1 MEKKVI
7 ISDLTLSAAE
17 GVAETK
23 AKRFWENRMKPYEKV
38 RFLAGHFDRFIKY
51 NPEYVQEGP
60 IQIVVSATKDV
71 GAYQIGPDEY
81 MEDVLVS
88 RTPLRGAKY
97 FVALL
102 GEARNCAS
110 SHRRFQR
117 CLYANTFYLHI
128 DGKGVIHLDRLL
140 DNNDW
145 LFADRVDRALEIAVK
160 RLGGKM
166 SEEEK
171 PQWCDFSYGEIK
183 DFGRVGYYAAKDGR
197 KRLIICM
204 LNSGTILP
212 ELDANDVKLSV
223 LSRKGEY
230 SDMVN
235 PLLRFRMLSNNI
247 VARVSADNVNAFM
260 R

>member
-38 RFLAGHFDRFIKY
+38 RFLAGHFDRFIEY
-51 NPEYVQEGP
+51 NHEYVQEGP
-60 IQIVVSATKDV
+60 IQIAVSATKDV

-88 RTPLRGAKY
+88 RMPLRGAKY

-145 LFADRVDRALEIAVK
+145 LFADRVDRALEITVE

-166 SEEEK
+166 SEAGK
-171 PQWCDFSYGEIK
+171 TAVVRFFLRRNQ
-183 DFGRVGYYAAKDGR
+183 
-197 KRLIICM
+197 
-204 LNSGTILP
+204 
-212 ELDANDVKLSV
+212 
-223 LSRKGEY
+223 
-230 SDMVN
+230 
-235 PLLRFRMLSNNI
+235 RFRPGRILYCQRRQRTSDYLHAQFRNNF
-247 VARVSADNVNAFM
+247 AGT
-260 R
+260 

>member
-38 RFLAGHFDRFIKY
+38 RFLAGHFDRFIEY

-128 DGKGVIHLDRLL
+128 DGKGIIHLDRLL

-145 LFADRVDRALEIAVK
+145 LFATALTALW
-160 RLGGKM
+160 RL
-166 SEEEK
+166 
-171 PQWCDFSYGEIK
+171 
-183 DFGRVGYYAAKDGR
+183 R
-197 KRLIICM
+197 
-204 LNSGTILP
+204 
-212 ELDANDVKLSV
+212 LSV
-223 LSRKGEY
+223 WAEKCLKRKSRSGAIFPTAKSKISAG
-230 SDMVN
+230 SDIM
-235 PLLRFRMLSNNI
+235 LLKT
-247 VARVSADNVNAFM
+247 AGNV
-260 R
+260 

>member
-1 MEKKVI
+1 
-7 ISDLTLSAAE
+7 
-17 GVAETK
+17 
-23 AKRFWENRMKPYEKV
+23 MKPYEKV
-38 RFLAGHFDRFIKY
+38 RFLAGHFDRFIEY

-60 IQIVVSATKDV
+60 IQIAVSATKDV

-88 RTPLRGAKY
+88 RMPLRGAKY

-145 LFADRVDRALEIAVK
+145 LFADRVDRALEITVE

-166 SEEEK
+166 SEAEK
-171 PQWCDFSYGEIK
+171 ARWCDFLT
-183 DFGRVGYYAAKDGR
+183 AKSKISAGSD
-197 KRLIICM
+197 I
-204 LNSGTILP
+204 ILP
-212 ELDANDVKLSV
+212 KTAK
-223 LSRKGEY
+223 
-230 SDMVN
+230 
-235 PLLRFRMLSNNI
+235 
-247 VARVSADNVNAFM
+247 NV
-260 R
+260 

>member
-1 MEKKVI
+1 M
-7 ISDLTLSAAE
+7 
-17 GVAETK
+17 
-23 AKRFWENRMKPYEKV
+23 
-38 RFLAGHFDRFIKY
+38 
-51 NPEYVQEGP
+51 
-60 IQIVVSATKDV
+60 
-71 GAYQIGPDEY
+71 
-81 MEDVLVS
+81 
-88 RTPLRGAKY
+88 
-97 FVALL
+97 ALL

-145 LFADRVDRALEIAVK
+145 LFADRVDRALEITVE

-166 SEEEK
+166 SEAEK
-171 PQWCDFSYGEIK
+171 PRWCDFSYGEIK
-183 DFGRVGYYAAKDGR
+183 DFGRVGYYIAKDG
-197 KRLIICM
+197 KERLIICM

-212 ELDANDVKLSV
+212 ELDANDIKLSV

-235 PLLRFRMLSNNI
+235 PLLRFRMLSDNI

>member
-38 RFLAGHFDRFIKY
+38 RFLAGHFDRFIEY

-128 DGKGVIHLDRLL
+128 DGKGIIHLDRLL

-160 RLGGKM
+160 RLGGKCL
-166 SEEEK
+166 K
-171 PQWCDFSYGEIK
+171 GK
-183 DFGRVGYYAAKDGR
+183 AAVVR
-197 KRLIICM
+197 FFLRR
-204 LNSGTILP
+204 NQ
-212 ELDANDVKLSV
+212 
-223 LSRKGEY
+223 
-230 SDMVN
+230 
-235 PLLRFRMLSNNI
+235 RFRPGRILCCQRRPETSDYLHAQFRNNF
-247 VARVSADNVNAFM
+247 AGT
-260 R
+260 

>member
-38 RFLAGHFDRFIKY
+38 RFLAGHFDRFIEY

-60 IQIVVSATKDV
+60 IQIAVSATKDV

-88 RTPLRGAKY
+88 RMPLRGAKY

-145 LFADRVDRALEIAVK
+145 LLPTALTVLW
-160 RLGGKM
+160 RLRLSVWAEKCLRRKNRGGAI
-166 SEEEK
+166 
-171 PQWCDFSYGEIK
+171 FLT
-183 DFGRVGYYAAKDGR
+183 AKSKISAGSD
-197 KRLIICM
+197 I
-204 LNSGTILP
+204 ILP
-212 ELDANDVKLSV
+212 KTAK
-223 LSRKGEY
+223 
-230 SDMVN
+230 
-235 PLLRFRMLSNNI
+235 
-247 VARVSADNVNAFM
+247 NV
-260 R
+260 